1 MNQDRPNADN
11 IRSLQDSQDGVTQQC
26 TPEPLALIILVY
38 RKPAQNDHGDRI
50 RHVAPYATRRCF
62 PCHGTGRQAV
72 VPGDSHLIENDIGA
86 RCAALLVL
94 QCAPA

>member
-38 RKPAQNDHGDRI
+38 RKPA
-50 RHVAPYATRRCF
+50 
-62 PCHGTGRQAV
+62 
-72 VPGDSHLIENDIGA
+72 
-86 RCAALLVL
+86 
-94 QCAPA
+94 